1 MRGIYRIKMVQC
13 KDFGLESTECPVEL
27 LYWTS
32 PRAED
37 LADFIYLTYL
47 IIILQVSQ
55 RPSFW
60 SFFFWSPIIL
70 WQHLIFFRPIF
81 YEMTTTNFRASSSL
95 SFHSKEDF
103 CSFLS
108 DSFSRGGGSV
118 PSWHSWIISRA
129 FSSILMLRLTRV
141 WKLGYSNKE
150 VFWEHGFCHLQWSP
164 AFVTFW

>member
-1 MRGIYRIKMVQC
+1 MSSRILQVCFKC
-13 KDFGLESTECPVEL
+13 LRIANFIEKSNKNFYWTSSKISNGRPLESTECPVEL

-70 WQHLIFFRPIF
+70 WQHLIFFKPIF

-108 DSFSRGGGSV
+108 DSFSRSGGGSRFQADTHE
-118 PSWHSWIISRA
+118 SSRVLFLP
-129 FSSILMLRLTRV
+129 FS
-141 WKLGYSNKE
+141 
-150 VFWEHGFCHLQWSP
+150 C
-164 AFVTFW
+164 

>member
-60 SFFFWSPIIL
+60 SFFFGHPSSYDNTLYFSNQFFMRWQPQIL
-70 WQHLIFFRPIF
+70 ELLLHYLFIQKKIFAVFCQTHFLAVAAALGSKLTLMNHLACFF
-81 YEMTTTNFRASSSL
+81 
-95 SFHSKEDF
+95 FHSHVKA
-103 CSFLS
+103 
-108 DSFSRGGGSV
+108 
-118 PSWHSWIISRA
+118 HSGLKTG
-129 FSSILMLRLTRV
+129 IL
-141 WKLGYSNKE
+141 
-150 VFWEHGFCHLQWSP
+150 
-164 AFVTFW
+164 